1 MPIEISVRSNIK
13 EVSRKLGIFAQK
25 QINYATARSLNDCI
39 QDCRQAVPNAM
50 RQVFRD
56 PVPRTLN
63 ALRYK
68 PATKSTL
75 TATLWI
81 NDDGGKGIAPAKYLA
96 AEVQGGARHQK
107 RFERAL
113 QMRGLMPAG
122 MFAIPAESAP
132 RNANGDVP
140 GSFYVRI
147 LSYLAAF
154 GEQGYRANMT
164 DKNRARIA
172 GIKVNARGFKTITG
186 AMYFVSLGRGK
197 AKHLKPGIYKKSG
210 THGVDVEPVFYY
222 VSAATYKPRLD
233 FEGVVLKTFGSN
245 FTPHM
250 TKRLAEAAAT
260 AR

>member
-1 MPIEISVRSNIK
+1 MAVELSVRSNVK
-13 EVSRKLGIFAQK
+13 DVARALAVFAQK
-25 QINYATARSLNDCI
+25 QVNFAAARALNDCV
-39 QDCRQAVPNAM
+39 QDTRPAVQDAM

-63 ALRYK
+63 AVRYK
-68 PATKSTL
+68 PATKATL
-75 TATLWI
+75 TAAVWL
-81 NDDGGKGIAPAKYLA
+81 NDDAGKGIAPSKYLQ
-96 AEVQGGARHQK
+96 AEIEGGARHQK

-113 QMRGLMPAG
+113 QLRGLMPAG
-122 MFAIPAESAP
+122 MVAIPAESAP

-147 LSYLAAF
+147 LSYLGAF

-164 DKNRARIA
+164 DQKRSKIA
-172 GIKVNARGFKTITG
+172 AVKTSVRGFKTITG
-186 AMYFVSLGRGK
+186 AMYFVSLGRGQ

-210 THGVDVEPVFYY
+210 THGADVEPVFFY

-233 FEGVVLKTFGSN
+233 FEGVVLKTFGSR
-245 FTPHM
+245 FEAHM
-250 TKRLAEAAAT
+250 TKRLAEAMAS